1 MIGETLDDGN
11 SITGARV
18 IDKSSP
24 YKKQINHRVEIWFR
38 NWKDEDF
45 KLRLKEQVGHML
57 EECGIEGKELTFSEN
72 DFSKWQKWCDC

>member
-45 KLRLKEQVGHML
+45 KLRLKEQVSRML

-72 DFSKWQKWCDC
+72 DFSKWQK